1 MGYMPTNSLFAVFV
15 FAFVV
20 SFGAVISPGP
30 VSAMIV
36 TEAPRQGWRVGPLV
50 ACGHTLLEL
59 LMVLLITFGLS
70 VGMATPIVHTGIAF
84 GGGLLLFGIGISYI
98 IAAWRGTIHLPQA
111 ETSTPTRSTFSL
123 IILGIVATISNPFW
137 YTWWVTVA
145 AGYLFQA
152 QALGHAAVGAFYLGH
167 TLADFSWDT
176 TLALATSAGRRW
188 LTNARYRALIFITG
202 GFMLCLG
209 MLFFYSALTG
219 RNT

>member
-1 MGYMPTNSLFAVFV
+1 MGYMPTDSLFAVFV

-50 ACGHTLLEL
+50 TLGHTLLEL
-59 LMVLLITFGLS
+59 LMVLLITLGLS
-70 VGMATPIVHTGIAF
+70 VWMAKPIVHAGIAL
-84 GGGLLLFGIGISYI
+84 GGGLLLFGIGISYLI
-98 IAAWRGTIHLPQA
+98 SAWKGKIRLPQA
-111 ETSTPTRSTFSL
+111 ETSTPARSSL
-123 IILGIVATISNPFW
+123 SLFFLGIVATISNPFW

-152 QALGHAAVGAFYLGH
+152 QALGHAAIGAFFLGH
-167 TLADFSWDT
+167 SLADLSWDT

-188 LTNARYRALIFITG
+188 LTDARYRVLIFITG
-202 GFMLCLG
+202 GFMLYMG
-209 MLFFYSALTG
+209 VLFFYSALTG

>member
-1 MGYMPTNSLFAVFV
+1 MDIMPTDSLFAVFL

-50 ACGHTLLEL
+50 ALGHTLLEL
-59 LMVLLITFGLS
+59 VMVLLITLGLS
-70 VGMATPIVHTGIAF
+70 VVMAQPIVRTGIAL
-84 GGGLLLFGIGISYI
+84 GGGLLLFGIGISYL
-98 IAAWRGTIHLPQA
+98 IAAWRGRIGLPQA
-111 ETSTPTRSTFSL
+111 ETHTPTRSPFSL
-123 IILGIVATISNPFW
+123 FILGIVATVSNPFW

-152 QALGHAAVGAFYLGH
+152 QALGHAAIGAFYLGH
-167 TLADFSWDT
+167 SLADFSWDT
-176 TLALATSAGRRW
+176 ILALATSAGRRW

-202 GFMLCLG
+202 GFMLYLG
-209 MLFFYSALTG
+209 ILFFYSALAG
-219 RNT
+219 RNA

>member
-1 MGYMPTNSLFAVFV
+1 MDWMPTDSLFAVFI

-50 ACGHTLLEL
+50 AFGHTLLEL

-70 VGMATPIVHTGIAF
+70 VWMVTPIVHTGIAL

-98 IAAWRGTIHLPQA
+98 IAAWRGRIGLPQA
-111 ETSTPTRSTFSL
+111 ETRTPTRSPFSL
-123 IILGIVATISNPFW
+123 FILGIVATISNPFW

-152 QALGHAAVGAFYLGH
+152 QALGYAAIGAFYLGH

-202 GFMLCLG
+202 GFMLYLG
-209 MLFFYSALTG
+209 VLFFYSALTG